1 MNPLSVISSMFS
13 GDSKVMKSLQQAI
26 EIANSGKYTPDLK
39 GALSLA
45 KDYGFNAESFRKM
58 EALSKNPKLIHAL
71 GLVAPGAANNLQNMF
86 AQLSSAYLGSAQN
99 SVTSNGTSGLPIS
112 GTPVM
117 QTNQSQSKDDFS
129 ERMKKLSS
137 F

>member
-13 GDSKVMKSLQQAI
+13 DDSKVMKCLQQAI

-45 KDYGFNAESFRKM
+45 KDYGFNAESFRQM
-58 EALSKNPKLIHAL
+58 EALSKNPKFIRAL
-71 GLVAPGAANNLQNMF
+71 GLVAPGAASNLQNMF
-86 AQLSSAYLGSAQN
+86 SQLSSAYLGSNQN

-117 QTNQSQSKDDFS
+117 QTNQSQSNDDFS

>member
-13 GDSKVMKSLQQAI
+13 GDSKVMKCLQQAV
-26 EIANSGKYTPDLK
+26 EIANSGKYTPDIK

-58 EALSKNPKLIHAL
+58 EALSKNPKFIHAL
-71 GLVAPGAANNLQNMF
+71 GLVAPGAASNLQNMF
-86 AQLSSAYLGSAQN
+86 SQLSSVYLNNQN
-99 SVTSNGTSGLPIS
+99 SAPVPNGMSGLPIS
-112 GTPVM
+112 GTQVAP
-117 QTNQSQSKDDFS
+117 QSNDDFS

>member
-1 MNPLSVISSMFS
+1 MNPLSIISSMFS

-45 KDYGFNAESFRKM
+45 KDYGFNAESFRQM
-58 EALSKNPKLIHAL
+58 EALAKNPKFIRAL
-71 GLVAPGAANNLQNMF
+71 GLVAPGAASNLQNMCS
-86 AQLSSAYLGSAQN
+86 QLSSAYLGNMPSSPMA
-99 SVTSNGTSGLPIS
+99 NGTSGLPIS
-112 GTPVM
+112 GTQVP
-117 QTNQSQSKDDFS
+117 SQSNDDFS

>member
-1 MNPLSVISSMFS
+1 MNPLSIISSMFS

-45 KDYGFNAESFRKM
+45 KDYGFNADSFRQM
-58 EALSKNPKLIHAL
+58 EALAKNPKFVHAL
-71 GLVAPGAANNLQNMF
+71 GLVAPGAASNLQNMF
-86 AQLSSAYLGSAQN
+86 SQLSSAYLGSNQN

-117 QTNQSQSKDDFS
+117 QTNQSQSRDDFS

>member
-45 KDYGFNAESFRKM
+45 RDYGFDADSFRQM
-58 EALSKNPKLIHAL
+58 EALSKNPKFIRAL
-71 GLVAPGAANNLQNMF
+71 GLVAPGAASNLQSMF
-86 AQLSSAYLGSAQN
+86 SQLSSAYLNNQSSAP
-99 SVTSNGTSGLPIS
+99 VPNGMSGLPIS
-112 GTPVM
+112 GTQVTP
-117 QTNQSQSKDDFS
+117 QSNDDFS
-129 ERMKKLSS
+129 ERMKKLST

>member
-1 MNPLSVISSMFS
+1 MNPLSIISSMFS
-13 GDSKVMKSLQQAI
+13 GDSKVMKCLQQAI

-45 KDYGFNAESFRKM
+45 KDYGFNADSFRKM
-58 EALSKNPKLIHAL
+58 EALSKNPKFIHAL
-71 GLVAPGAANNLQNMF
+71 GLVAPGAASNLQNMF
-86 AQLSSAYLGSAQN
+86 SQLSSAYLGSNQN

-117 QTNQSQSKDDFS
+117 QMNQSQSRDDFS
-129 ERMKKLSS
+129 ERMKRLSS